1 MVILNLTDG
10 LGSIT
15 FCLDDSVEVGVW
27 TPWGKYCE

>member
-15 FCLDDSVEVGVW
+15 FCLDDSV
-27 TPWGKYCE
+27 